1 MTALLDRKL
10 LFVTGKGGVGKSTIA
25 ASLGLLAAEQGKR
38 TLVCEVDAKGNLA
51 DFYEAGPTS
60 FAARELQPDLF
71 AMSMDTEESLKEY
84 LSLQLKIPLL
94 AKIGPLARTF
104 DFIANAAPGVKEI
117 LTIGKL
123 AWEVKER
130 HYDLVVVDSVASGH
144 IVGQLTAPQGINEL
158 VQVGMVRNQTQWMLD
173 ILHDPRQ
180 TGVVIVSAPEEM
192 PVAETIEL
200 ADRLEAETEVDL
212 AAVVVNRVLPELFT
226 EREEAL
232 FEALR
237 TPKRIDAL
245 TTAVGGDVT
254 PVFDAAELA
263 VTLRRTRAE
272 HLATLRDGLD
282 PAIPLVYVRTSV
294 RPQPRRPG
302 HPPGGRG
309 CSPRALMAPQAPRPN
324 GPARSSSCCAAKE
337 IVISCGSAAWAR
349 PRRRRPITAMAATH
363 LGGKVLVLT
372 VDPAKRLASALGLER
387 TRQHRDPGSAVGLR
401 SGRRDAAPASV
412 GGDARHQAGW
422 DDLVRAAPDAKTR
435 EAILANSIY
444 QNISGRFVQSRFIA
458 MERLYEIP
466 PAGTYDLIVVD
477 TRPPAAPSTP
487 RGARP
492 GWPTSSARSCCAG

>member
-51 DFYEAGPTS
+51 DFYEAGETAFDP
-60 FAARELQPDLF
+60 RELQPNLW
-71 AMSMDTEESLKEY
+71 AMSMNTEESLKEY

-117 LTIGKL
+117 LTIGKV

-144 IVGQLTAPQGINEL
+144 IIGQLTAPQGINEL

-173 ILHDPRQ
+173 ILTDPEQ

-200 ADRLEAETEVDL
+200 ADRLNTETQVDL

-237 TPKRIDAL
+237 TPERLAAL
-245 TTAVGGDVT
+245 SAAVDGDVQ

-263 VTLRRTRAE
+263 VTLRRTRAG
-272 HLATLRDGLD
+272 HLATLRRALD
-282 PAIPLVYVRTSV
+282 PTLPMLYVPYLFT
-294 RPQPRRPG
+294 
-302 HPPGGRG
+302 
-309 CSPRALMAPQAPRPN
+309 
-324 GPARSSSCCAAKE
+324 RS
-337 IVISCGSAAWAR
+337 
-349 PRRRRPITAMAATH
+349 H
-363 LGGKVLVLT
+363 
-372 VDPAKRLASALGLER
+372 
-387 TRQHRDPGSAVGLR
+387 
-401 SGRRDAAPASV
+401 
-412 GGDARHQAGW
+412 
-422 DDLVRAAPDAKTR
+422 
-435 EAILANSIY
+435 
-444 QNISGRFVQSRFIA
+444 
-458 MERLYEIP
+458 
-466 PAGTYDLIVVD
+466 
-477 TRPPAAPSTP
+477 
-487 RGARP
+487 GARA
-492 GWPTSSARSCCAG
+492 TRKVAELLAEEL